1 VIQVSS
7 SEFGKK
13 SLVQHTFQAIVLDG
27 NQRSALATVRSLGR
41 RGIAVAVAESRT
53 GSLAAASRF
62 CRSELVYPDPATA
75 PDDFI
80 DWLGK
85 TAVEQ
90 PEAVLLPMTDMTV
103 PLVLRAAATRPSL
116 RTALPSEAAYHT
128 VSDKGRLAQIA
139 NDVGVRTPAT
149 VRVSRSTLTSL
160 DTSAFRYPIVVKPPL
175 SATRIGAITTKRG
188 VRYASNP
195 SELLTCIARM
205 LADDTDELLIQEYVE
220 GHGAGV
226 FALYERGEPRLFFA
240 HRRIREKPPSGG
252 VSVVCES
259 VALPEQGVTIARKL
273 LDSVGWHGVAMVE
286 LKIDTQ
292 GQAWLIEINARFWGS
307 LQLAVDSG
315 ADFPWL
321 IYQIARGES
330 PEIPPNYSVGKRLRW
345 WLGDLDNLYARL
357 RDSQWTPTLF
367 HKARAMGEFLVPW
380 SPGMRY
386 EFLRWNDPAPSLAAL
401 RQYVGALGRRRPG

>member
-116 RTALPSEAAYHT
+116 RTA
-128 VSDKGRLAQIA
+128 
-139 NDVGVRTPAT
+139 
-149 VRVSRSTLTSL
+149 
-160 DTSAFRYPIVVKPPL
+160 
-175 SATRIGAITTKRG
+175 
-188 VRYASNP
+188 
-195 SELLTCIARM
+195 
-205 LADDTDELLIQEYVE
+205 
-220 GHGAGV
+220 
-226 FALYERGEPRLFFA
+226 
-240 HRRIREKPPSGG
+240 
-252 VSVVCES
+252 
-259 VALPEQGVTIARKL
+259 
-273 LDSVGWHGVAMVE
+273 
-286 LKIDTQ
+286 
-292 GQAWLIEINARFWGS
+292 
-307 LQLAVDSG
+307 
-315 ADFPWL
+315 
-321 IYQIARGES
+321 
-330 PEIPPNYSVGKRLRW
+330 
-345 WLGDLDNLYARL
+345 
-357 RDSQWTPTLF
+357 
-367 HKARAMGEFLVPW
+367 
-380 SPGMRY
+380 
-386 EFLRWNDPAPSLAAL
+386 
-401 RQYVGALGRRRPG
+401 